1 MFQDEYQKAE
11 SRIGEI
17 EKQFNDS
24 EITAD
29 ISRMKELTKEY
40 GELKEL
46 TQAIGE
52 RERLEK
58 ELEEN
63 QGLLREENDEELL
76 GLLEKENYNLKQ
88 KIDDQQRKIT
98 QLIAPSN
105 PNDSRNVILEIRSG
119 AGGEEA
125 ALFAADLFRAYLLY
139 ADGVGWKVEIINQSR
154 SSLGGLKEIIALV
167 TGRRVYGLLKN
178 ESGVHRVQRVPA
190 TEKSGRV
197 HTSTVTVAVLPEA
210 EESDI
215 VINSQDL
222 KIDVFRSSGPGGQS
236 VNTTDSAV
244 RVTHIPTG
252 VVVTCQDQK
261 SQHKN
266 KEKALKVLSSRLLAF
281 EEEKKHREV
290 SDLRSSQVGTGD
302 RSEKIRTYNYPQNRI
317 TDHRLKKSWH
327 NLEEIMR
334 GELREIIE
342 SF

>member
-266 KEKALKVLSSRLLAF
+266 KEKELKVLSSRLLAF

-334 GELREIIE
+334 GGLREIIE

>member
-88 KIDDQQRKIT
+88 KIDDQQRKII

-105 PNDSRNVILEIRSG
+105 PNDSRNVVLEIRSG

>member
-29 ISRMKELTKEY
+29 IRRMKELTKEY

-167 TGRRVYGLLKN
+167 TGRQVYGLLKN

-334 GELREIIE
+334 GGLREIIE

>member
-105 PNDSRNVILEIRSG
+105 PNDSRNVVLEIRSG

>member
-334 GELREIIE
+334 GGLREIIE

>member
-88 KIDDQQRKIT
+88 KIDDQQRKII